1 MEITFTE
8 AVVRDFNLFEKEH
21 GTLNE
26 TLKSLKRSMLEL
38 GLSID
43 KMYSV
48 AEKVLPKGN
57 EDTPDTFEWFDAQFM
72 LGYKD
77 FLEEKFIK
85 HFHKW
90 TDYVAQ
96 KAKEYIEQE
105 KERLAEQER
114 YIEFQKTVLD
124 ALQKGA

>member
-8 AVVRDFNLFEKEH
+8 TVVRDFNLFEKEH
-21 GTLNE
+21 GALNE
-26 TLKSLKRSMLEL
+26 TLKSFKRAMLEI

-48 AEKVLPKGN
+48 AEEVLPKGN
-57 EDTPDTFEWFDAQFM
+57 KDMPDTFEWFDAQFM

-85 HFHKW
+85 HFNKW
-90 TDYVAQ
+90 VDYVAQ
-96 KAKEYIEQE
+96 KAKEHIEQE

-114 YIEFQKTVLD
+114 YIEFQKTVLN